1 MPVRF
6 FEEETTFKLAQKNRY
21 KNWLK
26 QIAKN
31 EGYSMGELNYIFCSD
46 EYLLQINVDYL
57 GHDTFTDI
65 ITFDQREYPKEISGE
80 IYISVDRVSENALL
94 FKVPFQT
101 ELERVISHGLLH
113 LCGYSDKNKEQKTH
127 MRLKE
132 DEALRVLNTLK
143 S

>member
-6 FEEETTFKLAQKNRY
+6 FEEETTFKLVQKNRY
-21 KNWLK
+21 KNWIK

-46 EYLLQINVDYL
+46 EYLLQINVAYL
-57 GHDTFTDI
+57 DHDTFTDI
-65 ITFDQREYPKEISGE
+65 ITFDQRDDPKEISGE

-113 LCGYSDKNKEQKTH
+113 LCGYSDKNKEEKLH

>member
-6 FEEETTFKLAQKNRY
+6 FEEETTFKLVQKNRY
-21 KNWLK
+21 KNWIK

-57 GHDTFTDI
+57 DHDTLTDI
-65 ITFDQREYPKEISGE
+65 ITFDQRDDPKEISGE

-113 LCGYSDKNKEQKTH
+113 LCGYSDKNKEEKLH

>member
-6 FEEETTFKLAQKNRY
+6 FEEETTFKLVQKNRY

-57 GHDTFTDI
+57 DHDTLTDI
-65 ITFDQREYPKEISGE
+65 ITFDQRDDPKEISGE

-94 FKVPFQT
+94 FKVPFEN

-113 LCGYSDKNKEQKTH
+113 LCGYSDKNKEEKLH